1 MLESGLTGKTCLITG
16 GSTGIGL
23 AISRALAREGVRLA
37 VASRNPDPQAM
48 EELNQ
53 LSGGHAAAIRADVSS
68 EEEVVKMVQEAI
80 RQLGHVDLFVN
91 NSAGTWHQPITRI
104 TSEAFYKTINTN
116 LSACVWASRE
126 VTRHMISRR
135 SGSILNVNST
145 VRFCAAYRESSYRIS
160 KMGLKMFVETLAIEL
175 APFGIRV
182 NLLTPGHFPTRL
194 TSGIPAHIEAKLK
207 AEIPL
212 RRFGNPDEC
221 GAAAVLLLSDHLSGY
236 TTGADIVV
244 DGGLALRPLPMCT
257 DEEIVKMNLP
267 HDNPRRAGN

>member
-23 AISRALAREGVRLA
+23 GISRALAREGVHLA

-48 EELNQ
+48 EELKK
-53 LSGGHAAAIRADVSS
+53 LSEGHAVAISADVSS
-68 EEEVVKMVQEAI
+68 EEGAVRMVQEAI
-80 RQLGHVDLFVN
+80 NHFGRLDLYVN

-116 LSACVWASRE
+116 LTACVWASRE
-126 VTRHMISRR
+126 VARHMISRR

-145 VRFCAAYRESSYRIS
+145 VRFCPAYRESSYRIS

-194 TSGIPAHIEAKLK
+194 TSRIPAHIEAKLK

-267 HDNPRRAGN
+267 NDDPSRAGN

>member
-1 MLESGLTGKTCLITG
+1 MLDSGLAGKTCLITG

-23 AISRALAREGVRLA
+23 GISKALAREGVRLA
-37 VASRNPDPQAM
+37 VASRNPDRQAM
-48 EELNQ
+48 EELSQ
-53 LSGGHAAAIRADVSS
+53 LSGGHAVAIRADVSS
-68 EEEVVKMVQEAI
+68 EGEVVGMVQEAI
-80 RQLGHVDLFVN
+80 RQLEHIDLYVN
-91 NSAGTWHQPITRI
+91 NSAGTWHQPVTQI

-116 LSACVWASRE
+116 LAACVWACRE
-126 VTRHMISRR
+126 VARHMIPRR
-135 SGSILNVNST
+135 SGSLLNVNST
-145 VRFCAAYRESSYRIS
+145 VRFCPAYGESSYRIS

-194 TSGIPAHIEAKLK
+194 TSKIPAPIEAKLK

-221 GAAAVLLLSDHLSGY
+221 GAAAVLLLSDRLSGY

-244 DGGLALRPLPMCT
+244 DGGLSLRPLPMRT
-257 DEEIVKMNLP
+257 LEEIVNMNLP
-267 HDNPRRAGN
+267 GDDSEVGGE